1 MNVVMVIYFGML
13 MISNDCWDA
22 SNEMKWKK
30 KKKQWNLSLSKEL
43 KNNTLIGY

>member
-30 KKKQWNLSLSKEL
+30 KKNNEIYHYQ
-43 KNNTLIGY
+43 KN

>member
-30 KKKQWNLSLSKEL
+30 KKQWNLSLSKEL